1 MVTTL
6 RPYQQDIFNAVAQSV
21 ALRKGLTFSVEMA
34 RQGGKNE
41 VSAHLEQSILV
52 TQMSQARNL
61 VKCSPTFV
69 PQALISMRRLKS
81 RLDEDGFTG
90 QWTSERGYM
99 IGLGRARSIFLSAD
113 ESSRVVGHTA
123 HLLLEIDESQDVNRE
138 KYSKEFKPMASTTN
152 ATTVLYGTAWDDST
166 LLEETKQ
173 TNLELE
179 RKDGIKRHFGYDWQ
193 VVAQHNADYLRY
205 VESERDRLGEDHPLF
220 RTQYRLL
227 PVRAGGGFLSAGQRA
242 QMQGDHP
249 RLHCPQSGHI
259 YVAGIDIAGEAEELE
274 DNMFTSLK
282 PRQDSTVVTIAEI
295 DLSSLGKFEAKGWVR
310 DTSGESPTVEPSSLG
325 IQQSSDSPNALGRL
339 CEEPQRPVAEEATWQ
354 SGGPSVRVVEH
365 YSWTGTRHADLYPRL
380 VDLLKRVWHCRKVVV
395 DSTGVGQ
402 PVYSFLRQALG
413 SVVSPLDFTAPSKS
427 ELGFNLLAAVNSGRL
442 KVYACDGSAESQTF
456 WSEMEKARSYY
467 RPSRTMNFY
476 VDPSQGHDDFL
487 MSLALVVEAA
497 DKYQPRTAKGR

>member
-6 RPYQQDIFNAVAQSV
+6 RPYQQDIFNAVAQSI
-21 ALRKGLTFSVEMA
+21 AQRKGLTFSVEMA

-41 VSAHLEQSILV
+41 VSAHLEQSVLI
-52 TQMSQARNL
+52 TQMSQARDL
-61 VKCSPTFV
+61 IKCSPTFV
-69 PQALISMRRLKS
+69 PQALISMKRLKS
-81 RLDEDGFTG
+81 RLDEDGFAG

-193 VVAQHNADYLRY
+193 VVAKHNADYLRF

-227 PVRAGGGFLSAGQRA
+227 PVRAGGGFLSAVQRT

-249 RLHCPQSGHI
+249 RLHCPQPGSI

-274 DNMFTSLK
+274 DNILTSLK

-295 DLSSLGKFEAKGWVR
+295 SQNTPECR
-310 DTSGESPTVEPSSLG
+310 
-325 IQQSSDSPNALGRL
+325 
-339 CEEPQRPVAEEATWQ
+339 CEEPQRPMASGATWQ
-354 SGGPSVRVVEH
+354 SG
-365 YSWTGTRHADLYPRL
+365 
-380 VDLLKRVWHCRKVVV
+380 
-395 DSTGVGQ
+395 
-402 PVYSFLRQALG
+402 
-413 SVVSPLDFTAPSKS
+413 
-427 ELGFNLLAAVNSGRL
+427 
-442 KVYACDGSAESQTF
+442 
-456 WSEMEKARSYY
+456 
-467 RPSRTMNFY
+467 RPSPVGARHGVCLKNRHEKR
-476 VDPSQGHDDFL
+476 S
-487 MSLALVVEAA
+487 
-497 DKYQPRTAKGR
+497 R